1 MKNAVENTSK
11 DQFIH
16 LFISLPTNDVCS
28 LRDISTKLPVHQ
40 VKSKI
45 ELRVGIPGDL
55 VHLYFMNNEMAD
67 EKTLQDYKLKHGCIL
82 RVRLHKTWLGLFLAC
97 SKGDTFEV
105 FQNGVEAIHDESSND
120 LDVEL
125 WNTLV
130 VKRATF
136 ALFMATY
143 RGYLSLMLE
152 LLNSSAADVNGCTIF
167 GRTAL
172 HIAAF
177 QGFVGCVSLLLSEGA
192 ESAALDAFAKTPL
205 QLAHVNMHTYCQKRL
220 YMHQS
225 SGVDVREIQKVY
237 GRPKTAPHKLMK
249 NFHQNQSTKKER
261 PLRNAAGDAPKAT
274 IIEVGGVEIFAIFT
288 VISRLEYDI
297 RRN

>member
-1 MKNAVENTSK
+1 MKNTEENSTK
-11 DQFIH
+11 IQLIH

-28 LRDISTKLPVHQ
+28 LRDISTKLPVHH

-55 VHLYFMNNEMAD
+55 IHLYFMNSEMAD
-67 EKTLQDYKLKHGCIL
+67 EKTLQYYKIKHGCIL

-105 FQNGVEAIHDESSND
+105 FQNGVQAIHDESSND
-120 LDVEL
+120 FDVEL
-125 WNTLV
+125 WNKLV

-143 RGYLSLMLE
+143 RGYLSLMLD
-152 LLNSSAADVNGCTIF
+152 LLNSSAADVNGCTVF

-192 ESAALDAFAKTPL
+192 ESSALDVFAKTPL
-205 QLAHVNMHTYCQKRL
+205 QLAYINRHTYCQKRL
-220 YMHQS
+220 YMHQTS
-225 SGVDVREIQKVY
+225 AVNGEESRKGD

-249 NFHQNQSTKKER
+249 NFHQN
-261 PLRNAAGDAPKAT
+261 RNMKNDMPSYNAIGVTRMETP
-274 IIEVGGVEIFAIFT
+274 IEVGVVETF
-288 VISRLEYDI
+288 VSV
-297 RRN
+297 N

>member
-1 MKNAVENTSK
+1 MKNTEENSTK
-11 DQFIH
+11 IQLIH

-28 LRDISTKLPVHQ
+28 LRDISTKLPVHH

-55 VHLYFMNNEMAD
+55 IHLYFMNSEMAD
-67 EKTLQDYKLKHGCIL
+67 EKTVQDYKIKHGCIL

-105 FQNGVEAIHDESSND
+105 FQNGVQAIHDESSND
-120 LDVEL
+120 FDVEL
-125 WNTLV
+125 WNKLV

-136 ALFMATY
+136 ALFIATY
-143 RGYLSLMLE
+143 RGYLSLMLD
-152 LLNSSAADVNGCTIF
+152 LLNSSAADVNGCTVF

-192 ESAALDAFAKTPL
+192 ESTTLDVFAKTPL
-205 QLAHVNMHTYCQKRL
+205 QLAYINRHTYCQKRL
-220 YMHQS
+220 YMHQTS
-225 SGVDVREIQKVY
+225 AVNGEESRKVD

-249 NFHQNQSTKKER
+249 NFHQNKSMKNDMPSYNTTGVTRKET
-261 PLRNAAGDAPKAT
+261 P
-274 IIEVGGVEIFAIFT
+274 IEVGVVETF
-288 VISRLEYDI
+288 VSVD
-297 RRN
+297 